1 MFKEFISKLDLKSII
16 ILVLFV
22 LCGVFFTKMMLS
34 GSSHRKEIKELIE
47 ENKKIEKQKNQLK
60 SDFLLL
66 QQNFEK
72 DSLELVRLNN
82 QLNKINQDILKKDAE
97 LKKAKTE
104 LVNFKSSFEKTKKEI
119 EKLEKNPIKRT
130 GNELL
135 ESIKEKTK

>member
-22 LCGVFFTKMMLS
+22 LCGIFFTKMMLS
-34 GSSHRKEIKELIE
+34 GSSHRKERKALIE
-47 ENKKIEKQKNQLK
+47 ENKKIEKQKNKLK

-72 DSLELVRLNN
+72 DSLELVKLNN
-82 QLNKINQDILKKDAE
+82 QLNKINQDILKKDIE

-119 EKLEKNPIKRT
+119 EELEKNPIKRT